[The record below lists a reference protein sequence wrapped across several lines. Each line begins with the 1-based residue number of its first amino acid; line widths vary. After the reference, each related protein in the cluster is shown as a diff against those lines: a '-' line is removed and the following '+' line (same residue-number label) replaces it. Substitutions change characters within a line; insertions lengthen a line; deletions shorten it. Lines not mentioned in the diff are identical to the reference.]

1 MPGTVVA
8 EQRRILGQSNPAATT
23 STALYTVP
31 AGVQATVHAII
42 ICNQAGSG
50 GTFRVSLAIAGATL
64 ATSQYLYFDTTI
76 AANATTI
83 ATFGDGVTL
92 SQTDVIRV
100 YASSASQ
107 SFTAVGVERGGGL

>member
-1 MPGTVVA
+1 MPSPIVA

-31 AGVQATVHAII
+31 AGVQVTVHAII
-42 ICNQAGSG
+42 ICNQSG
-50 GTFRVSLAIAGATL
+50 AGTFRISLAIAGAAL
-64 ATSQYLYFDTTI
+64 ATSQYLYFDT
-76 AANATTI
+76 ALGANATTI
-83 ATFGDGVTL
+83 ATFGDGITL

-100 YASSASQ
+100 FASSASI